1 MNPFPQNEHVGD
13 DDDEGEY
20 SDYETACPTQPTT
33 EAEYVPSSESELES
47 GYRTDDASSDEE

>member
-20 SDYETACPTQPTT
+20 SDHETSCPTQPTT
-33 EAEYVPSSESELES
+33 EADYVPSVTTRVFGEAKN
-47 GYRTDDASSDEE
+47 TNF